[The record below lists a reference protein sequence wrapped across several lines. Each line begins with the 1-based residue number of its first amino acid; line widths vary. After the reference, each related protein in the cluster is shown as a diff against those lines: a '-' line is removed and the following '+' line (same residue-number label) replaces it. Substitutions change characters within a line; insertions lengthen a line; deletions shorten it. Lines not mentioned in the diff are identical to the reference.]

1 MTKTNTL
8 DPFKMWKNIYDQTES
23 SWSDIIQQSMRKES
37 FSEGM
42 GETLNQFLQFQELTK
57 KMSESYLEQ
66 MNVPSRD
73 ELASVASLVINLEDK
88 IDNLE
93 DSFEK
98 DIEKL
103 DQAEEIT
110 ELRNSVTDLDKK
122 MDLVLQAIEG
132 IKTKEQAA
140 SADKNASATAT
151 KSKKK

>member
-73 ELASVASLVINLEDK
+73 ELANVASLVINLEDK

-103 DQAEEIT
+103 DRAEEIT

>member
-23 SWSDIIQQSMRKES
+23 SWSEIIQQSMRKES

-66 MNVPSRD
+66 MNVPSKD
-73 ELASVASLVINLEDK
+73 ELANVASLVINLEDK

-103 DQAEEIT
+103 DRAEEIT
-110 ELRNSVTDLDKK
+110 ELRNSVTALDKK

-132 IKTKEQAA
+132 IKIKEQAVPA
-140 SADKNASATAT
+140 ENNAPATAT